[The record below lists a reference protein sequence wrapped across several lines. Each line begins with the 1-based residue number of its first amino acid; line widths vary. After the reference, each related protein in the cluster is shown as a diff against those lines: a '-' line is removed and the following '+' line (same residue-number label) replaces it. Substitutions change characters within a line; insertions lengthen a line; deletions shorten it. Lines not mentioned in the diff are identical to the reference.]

1 MEFLDRFST
10 PLPDRPASFQILLED
25 LSELSAEGL
34 RAALREYH
42 PELAAATVEFVPA
55 AAFPIESI
63 GLAPDG
69 PPPTILGLAEWGG
82 HTIRLVAC
90 DAPMPTNAVEA
101 CLKPALLPP
110 EFKARARA
118 HRAHVLLY
126 YAGRA
131 ADPLEQRV
139 ALGCVAGVLA
149 HFGAIVTLNEEARA
163 AIASFALT
171 ADDDGEDMLATLR
184 ALPTPFLYG
193 GFAKMELTGV
203 PGVWIRTFACPRL
216 GLPNLAYHA
225 DGHADGE
232 RVFQLFGAV
241 LGYLRETG
249 LALEPGERIGVDDD
263 RQLAVRAP
271 DDREWW
277 LDGDGTM
284 WILEEIRNAEFGMRT
299 VE

>member
-1 MEFLDRFST
+1 MDFLDRFAV
-10 PLPDRPASFQILLED
+10 PLPVRPASFQILFDD
-25 LSELSAEGL
+25 LSDLSADGL
-34 RAALREYH
+34 SAALRDYH
-42 PELAAATVEFVPA
+42 PELAAATVEFVSA
-55 AAFPIESI
+55 AAFPVDSI

-69 PPPTILGLAEWGG
+69 PPPAILGLAEWGE
-82 HTIRLVAC
+82 HSIRLVAC
-90 DAPMPTNAVEA
+90 DAPMPSNAVEA

-118 HRAHVLLY
+118 HRAHILLY

-139 ALGCVAGVLA
+139 ALGCVAGSLA

-171 ADDDGEDMLATLR
+171 ADDDDEDMLATLR
-184 ALPTPFLYG
+184 TLPVPFLYG

-203 PGVWIRTFACPRL
+203 PGVWIRTFAAPRI

-232 RVFQLFGAV
+232 RVFQLFGAM

-249 LALEPGERIGVDDD
+249 VPLESGERIGVDDD

-277 LDGDGTM
+277 LDGDGPM
-284 WILEEIRNAEFGMRT
+284 WVLEDVRSAEFGVRSQ
-299 VE
+299 E